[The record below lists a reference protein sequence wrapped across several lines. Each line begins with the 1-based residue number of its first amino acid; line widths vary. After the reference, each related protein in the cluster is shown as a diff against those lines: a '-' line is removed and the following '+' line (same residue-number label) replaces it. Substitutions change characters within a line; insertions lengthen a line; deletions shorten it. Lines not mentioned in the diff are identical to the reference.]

1 MELIGAY
8 DVVAADAGIAE
19 VVAALRSA
27 REGAWTMLREASGFL
42 GGLVTGGRQTKPIG
56 VINGGIF
63 RELLDR
69 CIAYKGA
76 DPVPRKSG
84 APTQG
89 HYVPRRWSG
98 S

>member
-8 DVVAADAGIAE
+8 DVVVAGAGIAG

-27 REGAWTMLREASGFL
+27 REGAWTMLLEAIGFL
-42 GGLVTGGRQTKPIG
+42 GGLVTGGRQSRPAG
-56 VINGGIF
+56 SFAN
-63 RELLDR
+63 
-69 CIAYKGA
+69 CWIAVSPTRVLTLFSY
-76 DPVPRKSG
+76 SG

-89 HYVPRRWSG
+89 HYDAETMERG

>member
-8 DVVAADAGIAE
+8 DVVAAGAGIAE

-27 REGAWTMLREASGFL
+27 REGAWTMLLEASGFL
-42 GGLVTGGRQTKPIG
+42 GGLVTGGRQTKPTG

-76 DPVPRKSG
+76 DR
-84 APTQG
+84 
-89 HYVPRRWSG
+89 
-98 S
+98 